1 MTLRARLILAFLLL
15 AVVPLLGVT
24 LYSYVTTQLAFR
36 KAAEEET
43 SALAE
48 DLGDRLEVAARDL
61 GRRIERLGDLPFA
74 SVMGPDHRP
83 EGPEALAFLDQL
95 RSRMG
100 DAAGLVDSIEV
111 AQVADESE
119 ATTEAQAAADAEPA
133 SSGTSAVLKP
143 APGPPAAPAA
153 PAAGPVAA
161 GPAVSPLPAPAAAPA
176 AVGRTLPAPP
186 VPAVPAVGASA
197 PVRRP
202 QPAPRVPVLVFAPEP
217 PPEGGPEAGGRRW
230 VLKLEAM
237 ARAAEQAA
245 RHAEQAR
252 TREHAEG
259 ARQAE
264 RSRRELE
271 QQQRAVQRE
280 LLKAGGVVAPAPVDA
295 RTTEEQA
302 KAQQAEA
309 IRTMIGSGAELAAE
323 AVKGAME
330 LAKARKQ
337 GQLTDE
343 QVRTIVR
350 ENLRT
355 AAGVTSK
362 AFGHELQAAFQR
374 EMGVVVRPK
383 DAPALSLRAQIRPQ
397 QLVDGV
403 FARTRRRQGEIPFAF
418 GPDGTLYAS
427 AEDRPK
433 LAALSL
439 APMAA
444 GEDGTRVRNVSDF
457 VVVTRR
463 DPATGLTVGI
473 ARPVGEGLRQIRAA
487 AARNLAWG
495 LGMVGLALV
504 GIVPLSNR
512 MTRQLSTLTAGAER
526 LAAGDLDARVPVR
539 SGDEIG
545 RLSETFNRMASE
557 MKAHQQQLLEK
568 ERLRQELELCRRIQ
582 TEMLPHDRLRAPF
595 GEVLGLSIPAREVG
609 GDFFNYFLLPDGEA
623 ALLVGDVSGKGVA
636 AALLMANV
644 QATLRARLPLERDL
658 AALSRLFDV
667 EIEASTPSNVY
678 LTCFVGIL
686 DGPKRTLRYVNAG
699 HNAPLLVRADG
710 STLALD
716 STGRPYGLLAGGD
729 YEENSVSLADG
740 DCLLLYTDGIVECE
754 DPSGE
759 PFGVER
765 LQALVERERE
775 SGLDGLL
782 ARLEQAVRE
791 FRAGAEAADDAT
803 AVILRIGAA

>member
-48 DLGDRLEVAARDL
+48 DLGDRLEGAAHDL
-61 GRRIERLGDLPFA
+61 GRRIERLGELPFA
-74 SVMGPDHRP
+74 SVMGPDRRP
-83 EGPEALAFLDQL
+83 EGPAAQAFLDQI
-95 RSRMG
+95 RTRMG

-111 AQVADESE
+111 APVE
-119 ATTEAQAAADAEPA
+119 TEAGRA
-133 SSGTSAVLKP
+133 LP
-143 APGPPAAPAA
+143 APGE
-153 PAAGPVAA
+153 
-161 GPAVSPLPAPAAAPA
+161 
-176 AVGRTLPAPP
+176 
-186 VPAVPAVGASA
+186 PAVPATGPIA
-197 PVRRP
+197 PARP
-202 QPAPRVPVLVFAPEP
+202 PPPPPRMPVLVFAPEP
-217 PPEGGPEAGGRRW
+217 PPKGGGEAGGRRW
-230 VLKLEAM
+230 VLQLEAM
-237 ARAAEQAA
+237 ARAAERAA

-252 TREHAEG
+252 ASGQLEG
-259 ARQAE
+259 AHQAE

-271 QQQRAVQRE
+271 RERRAAERE
-280 LLKAGGVVAPAPVDA
+280 LPSAPREAAPAPVDA
-295 RTTEEQA
+295 RTAEEQA

-309 IRTMIGSGAELAAE
+309 IRTLIGSGAELAAE

-330 LAKARKQ
+330 LAQARKD
-337 GQLTDE
+337 GRLTDE

-350 ENLRT
+350 DNLRT

-383 DAPALSLRAQIRPQ
+383 DAPALSVRAQIRPQ

-418 GPDGTLYAS
+418 APDGTLYAS
-427 AEDRPK
+427 AEDRSR

-439 APMAA
+439 SPMAA
-444 GEDGTRVRNVSDF
+444 GETATRVRNVSDF
-457 VVVTRR
+457 VVVTKR

-473 ARPVGEGLRQIRAA
+473 ARPVGEGLRQIRAT

-495 LGMVGLALV
+495 LGMVALALV

-512 MTRQLSTLTAGAER
+512 MTRQLGTLTAGAER

-545 RLSETFNRMASE
+545 RLSATFNRMAAE

-686 DGPKRTLRYVNAG
+686 DGAKRTLRYVNAG
-699 HNAPLLVRADG
+699 HNAPLLVRADA
-710 STLALD
+710 TTFALD
-716 STGRPYGLLAGGD
+716 STGRPYGLLAGGE
-729 YEENSVSLADG
+729 YEERSVSLADG
-740 DCLLLYTDGIVECE
+740 DCLLLYTDGIVESE

-765 LQALVERERE
+765 LMALVARERE

-782 ARLEQAVRE
+782 AGLEQAVRE

-803 AVILRIGAA
+803 AVILRIGAG

>member
-24 LYSYVTTQLAFR
+24 LYSYLTTQLAFR

-48 DLGDRLEVAARDL
+48 DLGDRLEGAARDL
-61 GRRIERLGDLPFA
+61 GHRIEGLGDLPFA
-74 SVMGPDHRP
+74 SVMGPDRRP
-83 EGPEALAFLDQL
+83 EGPAAQAFLDQI
-95 RSRMG
+95 RTRMG

-111 AQVADESE
+111 VQ
-119 ATTEAQAAADAEPA
+119 
-133 SSGTSAVLKP
+133 
-143 APGPPAAPAA
+143 AAPAA
-153 PAAGPVAA
+153 
-161 GPAVSPLPAPAAAPA
+161 PAPAAAPA
-176 AVGRTLPAPP
+176 GVGRTLPAPP
-186 VPAVPAVGASA
+186 VPAVPATGAAA
-197 PVRRP
+197 PIHRTP
-202 QPAPRVPVLVFAPEP
+202 PMPRVPLLVFAPEP
-217 PPEGGPEAGGRRW
+217 PPEGGAEAGGRRW

-245 RHAEQAR
+245 RHAEAQAR
-252 TREHAEG
+252 
-259 ARQAE
+259 ARGQLEDGHEAE
-264 RSRRELE
+264 RARRELE
-271 QQQRAVQRE
+271 RERRAAQRE
-280 LLKAGGVVAPAPVDA
+280 LLKAGGVVPAPLSEPAPVALPAPDAVPTPADA
-295 RTTEEQA
+295 RTADQQA

-330 LAKARKQ
+330 LAKARKD

-362 AFGHELQAAFQR
+362 AFGHELQAAFRR

-383 DAPALSLRAQIRPQ
+383 DAPALTVTAQIRPQ

-427 AEDRPK
+427 AQDRPR
-433 LAALSL
+433 LTALSL
-439 APMAA
+439 SPMGA
-444 GEDGTRVRNVSDF
+444 GEKATRVRNVSDF

-473 ARPVGEGLRQIRAA
+473 ARPVGEGLRQIRATA
-487 AARNLAWG
+487 AGNLAWG
-495 LGMVGLALV
+495 MGMVALALV

-545 RLSETFNRMASE
+545 RLSETFNRMAAE

-667 EIEASTPSNVY
+667 EIEASTPGNVY

-686 DGPKRTLRYVNAG
+686 DGGMRRLRYVNAG

-710 STLALD
+710 TTFALD
-716 STGRPYGLLAGGD
+716 STGRPYGLLSGGE
-729 YEENSVSLADG
+729 YEERSVSLVDG

-765 LQALVERERE
+765 LQALVARERE